1 MNPFIKKLLCLLLF
15 FPISQEVLSDQT
27 LTSGDKPP
35 QLIELFT
42 SEGCS
47 SCPPADFWL
56 SNLKNN
62 DGLWTDY
69 VPLAF
74 HVDYWDWLGWKD
86 RFASADNTD
95 RQRKYAVHR
104 QVSSVYTPGFV
115 VAGEEWR
122 GFFSRQN
129 LPENS
134 EQPSEKLSLTINNE
148 EFDLNYEGNPSA
160 TGVAHI
166 AILGMGLET
175 AVQRGENAGRT
186 LEHNFVVLDWQTLPA
201 GKNSWSGNIKRDW
214 DLETD
219 QYAIAAWVEHPGKA
233 EPLQIVAGYLE

>member
-1 MNPFIKKLLCLLLF
+1 MKQLLCLLLLL
-15 FPISQEVLSDQT
+15 PLSQALLSDQT
-27 LTSGDKPP
+27 LTSGSKPP

-47 SCPPADFWL
+47 SCPPADLWL

-62 DGLWTDY
+62 DGLWTEY

-86 RFASADNTD
+86 RFASAENTD
-95 RQRKYAVHR
+95 RQRQYSHLR
-104 QVSSVYTPGFV
+104 QVNSVYTPGFV
-115 VAGEEWR
+115 VSGQEWR

-129 LPENS
+129 LPNNN
-134 EQPSEKLSLTINNE
+134 EQPTDKLSLVIKEDAFNLS
-148 EFDLNYEGNPSA
+148 FEGDA
-160 TGVAHI
+160 AETGVAHV

-175 AVQRGENAGRT
+175 AVRRGENAGRT

-201 GKNSWSGNIKRDW
+201 GQNNWTGKIKRDW
-214 DLETD
+214 DIETD
-219 QYAIAAWVEHPGKA
+219 QYAIAAWVEHS
-233 EPLQIVAGYLE
+233 EQTLPLQVVAGYLE